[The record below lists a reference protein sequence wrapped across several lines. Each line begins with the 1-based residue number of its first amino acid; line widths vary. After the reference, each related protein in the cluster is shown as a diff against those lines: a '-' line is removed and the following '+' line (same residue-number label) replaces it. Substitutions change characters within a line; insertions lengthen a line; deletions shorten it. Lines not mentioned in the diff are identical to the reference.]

1 MGADS
6 DLVDRFSNECRPIRS
21 NAELLCFYNSP
32 TFWHG
37 LAKPLAP
44 RSAPIAFGNDP
55 TAIAKH
61 NLGDGPLIVE
71 AQRPK
76 VLVCHDL
83 AGNYREDRY
92 VLDKFNVSKFK
103 Y

>member
-32 TFWHG
+32 TLWHG

-44 RSAPIAFGNDP
+44 RSAPIALGTHP
-55 TAIAKH
+55 MAIAKH
-61 NLGDGPLIVE
+61 SSIDGQLIVE
-71 AQRPK
+71 AHRPK

-92 VLDKFNVSKFK
+92 VLDEFNVPKFK